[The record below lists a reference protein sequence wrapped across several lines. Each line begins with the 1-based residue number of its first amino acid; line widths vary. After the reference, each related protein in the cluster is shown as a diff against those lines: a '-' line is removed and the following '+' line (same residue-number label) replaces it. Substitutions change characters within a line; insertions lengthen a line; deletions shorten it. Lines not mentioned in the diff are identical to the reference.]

1 MENEVMDL
9 VLPELNASEGGW
21 DYVLPPSG
29 TWQAVIFSIIDL
41 GTQKEEFQW
50 VEKDMHKIRIGFE
63 FADDDDKVHTVFKE
77 FGLSFNS
84 KSKLR
89 KFVDGMNGGNTP
101 MTNEQAKTFNVYT
114 LLNKETTI
122 NLIIKKSA
130 KWSEYAD
137 IDSLSQRIKK
147 IAIHERKAKTN
158 FLHLSEQHFN
168 QEVFDSQPQFVRE
181 KIEASPEYAKLFGI
195 ENVAQANA
203 EFEKELKQAETGKS
217 IEQVES
223 SVAQA
228 KEASV
233 DEAKEIFGTTE
244 NMQ

>member
-1 MENEVMDL
+1 MDL

-29 TWQAVIFSIIDL
+29 TWQAVIYSIIDC
-41 GTQKEEFQW
+41 GTQEEEYQW
-50 VEKDMHKIRIGFE
+50 EKKTAHKIRIWFE
-63 FADDDDKVHTVFKE
+63 FADDDDKIHTVHKE
-77 FGLSFNS
+77 FALSFNG

-114 LLNKETTI
+114 LLNKECTI
-122 NLIIKKSA
+122 NLVIKKST

-147 IAIHERKAKTN
+147 IALHERKNKTS
-158 FLHLSEQHFN
+158 FLHLSEKYFN
-168 QEVFDSQPQFVRE
+168 QELFDSLPWFVRE
-181 KIEASPEYAKLFGI
+181 KIELSPEYAKLFWI
-195 ENVAQANA
+195 ENVAQANE
-203 EFEKELKQAETGKS
+203 EFEKELAQAQTGKTP
-217 IEQVES
+217 EQVES

-233 DEAKEIFGTTE
+233 EEAKNIFNTTE